1 MEKPATPLYQN
12 GGSPVRTSVLGKEE
26 GDCGCGAFPAL
37 TQTGEAKRSRLLLTQ
52 RRWRDSLA
60 CFAGKSVRENAALCC
75 AKHRGIRQC
84 AHCRMNM
91 PPACSIHIRISP
103 LSKITQPPRWGGC
116 VIFGGD
122 GGWRDSNSRGAFDPY
137 TISNR
142 ARSTNYAT
150 SPYCSRIKPIH
161 LSACIL

>member
-1 MEKPATPLYQN
+1 MSLMEKPATPLYQN

-122 GGWRDSNSRGAFDPY
+122 GEIRTLEELLTPTRFP
-137 TISNR
+137 IVR
-142 ARSTNYAT
+142 ARPTT
-150 SPYCSRIKPIH
+150 RHLRIAQE